1 MTNQPTEQAN
11 NPDPLDTAGAIST
24 LSKEA
29 GILLIMLLAGGTALY
44 LGWDQI
50 SAIFEQQQKLSRA
63 VEEVAEQEAVIRE
76 HAGRL
81 AALETNRS
89 RVEVDLMLLR
99 KDTDENT
106 YFATNWPRG
115 TIGALP
121 DDAVQNTRIEYIEKR
136 LDALSLQVT
145 THVCE

>member
-1 MTNQPTEQAN
+1 
-11 NPDPLDTAGAIST
+11 
-24 LSKEA
+24 
-29 GILLIMLLAGGTALY
+29 MLLAGGTALY

-99 KDTDENT
+99 KDTDANSFFTE
-106 YFATNWPRG
+106 NWPRG
-115 TIGALP
+115 TIGSLP
-121 DDAVQNTRIEYIEKR
+121 ADAVQFTRLDYIEKR

-145 THVCE
+145 THICE

>member
-1 MTNQPTEQAN
+1 MSNQSTEHPN

-29 GILLIMLLAGGTALY
+29 GILLILLLAGGTALY

-63 VEEVAEQEAVIRE
+63 VEEVAEQQTAIKE
-76 HAGRL
+76 HDVRL
-81 AALETNRS
+81 TELEKTKTRH
-89 RVEVDLMLLR
+89 EVDLMLLR
-99 KDTDENT
+99 KDTDANS
-106 YFATNWPRG
+106 YFSENWPRG
-115 TIGALP
+115 TIGSLP
-121 DDAVQNTRIEYIEKR
+121 ADAVQFTRLDYIEKR

>member
-1 MTNQPTEQAN
+1 MTNQSPEQAN
-11 NPDPLDTAGAIST
+11 NSDPLDTAGALST

-63 VEEVAEQEAVIRE
+63 VERVAEQQAVIKE
-76 HAGRL
+76 HHVRL
-81 AALETNRS
+81 IELEQTKTRF
-89 RVEVDLMLLR
+89 EVDLMLLR
-99 KDTDENT
+99 KDTDANSFFSE
-106 YFATNWPRG
+106 NWPRG
-115 TIGALP
+115 TIGSLP
-121 DDAVQNTRIEYIEKR
+121 ADAVQFTRLDYIEKR

>member
-1 MTNQPTEQAN
+1 MTNQTEQVN
-11 NPDPLDTAGAIST
+11 NSDPLDTAGALST

-63 VEEVAEQEAVIRE
+63 VERVAEQQAVIKE
-76 HAGRL
+76 HQVRL
-81 AALETNRS
+81 IELEQTKTRF
-89 RVEVDLMLLR
+89 EVDLMLLR
-99 KDTDENT
+99 KDTDANS
-106 YFATNWPRG
+106 YFSENWPRG
-115 TIGALP
+115 TIGSLP
-121 DDAVQNTRIEYIEKR
+121 ADAVQFTRLDYIAKR
-136 LDALSLQVT
+136 LDALSLQIT

>member
-1 MTNQPTEQAN
+1 MTNQTEQVN
-11 NPDPLDTAGAIST
+11 NSDPLDTAGALST

-63 VEEVAEQEAVIRE
+63 VERVAEQQAVIKE
-76 HAGRL
+76 HQVRL
-81 AALETNRS
+81 IELEQTKTRF
-89 RVEVDLMLLR
+89 EVDLMLLR
-99 KDTDENT
+99 KDTDANS
-106 YFATNWPRG
+106 YFSENWPRG
-115 TIGALP
+115 TIGSLP
-121 DDAVQNTRIEYIEKR
+121 ADAVQFTRLDYIEKR

-145 THVCE
+145 THICE

>member
-11 NPDPLDTAGAIST
+11 NSDPLDTAGAIST

-29 GILLIMLLAGGTALY
+29 GLLLVMLLAGGTALY

-63 VEEVAEQEAVIRE
+63 VEEVAEQQNAIKE
-76 HAGRL
+76 HDARL
-81 AALETNRS
+81 AELEKTKTRH
-89 RVEVDLMLLR
+89 EVDLMLLR

-115 TIGALP
+115 NIGALP
-121 DDAVQNTRIEYIEKR
+121 DDAIQNTRIDYMEKR
-136 LDALSLQVT
+136 LDALTAKIDSYG
-145 THVCE
+145 CE

>member
-1 MTNQPTEQAN
+1 MTSEQTEHHNTDA
-11 NPDPLDTAGAIST
+11 LDTAGALST

-63 VEEVAEQEAVIRE
+63 VEEVAEQESEINAHDIRIAE
-76 HAGRL
+76 
-81 AALETNRS
+81 LEKTKTRF
-89 RVEVDLMLLR
+89 EVDLMLLR

-115 TIGALP
+115 NIGALP
-121 DDAVQNTRIEYIEKR
+121 DDAIQNTRIDYIEKR
-136 LDALSLQVT
+136 LDALTIKMDSYG
-145 THVCE
+145 CE

>member
-1 MTNQPTEQAN
+1 MSNQPTEQAN
-11 NPDPLDTAGAIST
+11 KPDPLDTAGAIST

-99 KDTDENT
+99 KDTDADRT
-106 YFATNWPRG
+106 QPTRYAGRG
-115 TIGALP
+115 SVSAFNRTG
-121 DDAVQNTRIEYIEKR
+121 
-136 LDALSLQVT
+136 
-145 THVCE
+145 

>member
-1 MTNQPTEQAN
+1 MSNQPTEQAN
-11 NPDPLDTAGAIST
+11 SSDPLDTAGALST

-99 KDTDENT
+99 KDTDANS
-106 YFATNWPRG
+106 YFSENWPRG
-115 TIGALP
+115 TIGSLP
-121 DDAVQNTRIEYIEKR
+121 ADAVQFTRLDYIEKR

-145 THVCE
+145 SHVCE

>member
-1 MTNQPTEQAN
+1 MTNQTEQVN
-11 NPDPLDTAGAIST
+11 NSDPLDTAGALST

-63 VEEVAEQEAVIRE
+63 VERVAEQQAVIKE
-76 HAGRL
+76 HQVRL
-81 AALETNRS
+81 IELEQTKTRF
-89 RVEVDLMLLR
+89 EVDLMLLR
-99 KDTDENT
+99 KDTDANS
-106 YFATNWPRG
+106 YFSENWPRG
-115 TIGALP
+115 TIGSLP
-121 DDAVQNTRIEYIEKR
+121 ADAVQFTRLDYIEKR
-136 LDALSLQVT
+136 LDALSLQIT

>member
-1 MTNQPTEQAN
+1 MTNQTEQVN
-11 NPDPLDTAGAIST
+11 NSDPLDTAGALST

-63 VEEVAEQEAVIRE
+63 VERVAEQQAVIKE
-76 HAGRL
+76 HQVRL
-81 AALETNRS
+81 IELEQTKTRF
-89 RVEVDLMLLR
+89 EVDLMLLR
-99 KDTDENT
+99 KDTDANS
-106 YFATNWPRG
+106 YFSKNWPRG
-115 TIGALP
+115 TIGSLP
-121 DDAVQNTRIEYIEKR
+121 ADAVQFTRLDYIEKR
-136 LDALSLQVT
+136 LDAMNLQIT

>member
-11 NPDPLDTAGAIST
+11 KPDPLDTAGAIST

-99 KDTDENT
+99 KDTDANS
-106 YFATNWPRG
+106 YFSENWPRG
-115 TIGALP
+115 TIGSLP
-121 DDAVQNTRIEYIEKR
+121 ADAVQFTRLDYIEKR

>member
-1 MTNQPTEQAN
+1 MSNQPTEQAN
-11 NPDPLDTAGAIST
+11 SSDPLDTAGALST

-99 KDTDENT
+99 KDTDANS
-106 YFATNWPRG
+106 YFSENWPRG
-115 TIGALP
+115 TIGSLP
-121 DDAVQNTRIEYIEKR
+121 ADAVQFTRLDYIEKR

-145 THVCE
+145 AHVCE